1 MLVKKSKPFVL
12 SSKEDGCALQEK
24 AKKSKPF
31 VLLLILLFF
40 FFSLCVV
47 RCCFLFVCYV
57 MLWCISHITHIL
69 RYLYYYEFMNL
80 GGDDD

>member
-31 VLLLILLFF
+31 VLLLI
-40 FFSLCVV
+40 
-47 RCCFLFVCYV
+47 CCSSFFLFVLFVAVSCSFV
-57 MLWCISHITHIL
+57 MLCCGAYRISRTFFVIYIIT
-69 RYLYYYEFMNL
+69 NL
-80 GGDDD
+80 